1 MKVLLVFGLSS
12 PRASL
17 KTHSHALFSPPSKL
31 KNIKETAVYGAVP
44 WRAHYWH
51 ACLCHGRNLTVSYN
65 LKMRVRHSQQFYCRS
80 AAAVFFLISHSLS
93 KWKEHKSSVSL
104 KSTTIRAG
112 WLHLSSIITE
122 DGSASRASEVG
133 RGVLGNR
140 IQVRQRATA
149 QLIREGILGQVWVK
163 LDTS

>member
-1 MKVLLVFGLSS
+1 MKVLLVFGLSG

-31 KNIKETAVYGAVP
+31 KDIKETAVYGAVP
-44 WRAHYWH
+44 RRAHYWH

-65 LKMRVRHSQQFYCRS
+65 LKTRARRLPQFYCRS
-80 AAAVFFLISHSLS
+80 AAAVFLLISHSLS
-93 KWKEHKSSVSL
+93 KWDEHKSSVSL
-104 KSTTIRAG
+104 KTTTIRTG

-122 DGSASRASEVG
+122 DGSAFGASEVG
-133 RGVLGNR
+133 RGAVGNR
-140 IQVRQRATA
+140 IQVRPRATA
-149 QLIREGILGQVWVK
+149 QLIREGILGQVRVK